1 MSFDKI
7 LTLQQI
13 LDSENNFIVKNS
25 EKILIDNAG
34 KKVGEF
40 LFKNYKD
47 KRFCFICGSGN
58 NGKDG
63 KIASMYLTRK
73 KIFNEVFDTTKF
85 KRTFDYSSFFK
96 EFDILVDCIFG
107 TGLNRKIN
115 NFYANIIDKINNSK
129 KMIISIDTPSGVE
142 CDTGKI
148 LGSAVNANITLCMGF
163 FKPAHFLIPGK
174 KFCGKKKVIKLNLKV
189 SKNIKPKIFLNSSK
203 IFSYLPKFNNYYYNQ
218 LI

>member
-63 KIASMYLTRK
+63 KIASMHLT
-73 KIFNEVFDTTKF
+73 
-85 KRTFDYSSFFK
+85 
-96 EFDILVDCIFG
+96 
-107 TGLNRKIN
+107 
-115 NFYANIIDKINNSK
+115 
-129 KMIISIDTPSGVE
+129 
-142 CDTGKI
+142 
-148 LGSAVNANITLCMGF
+148 
-163 FKPAHFLIPGK
+163 
-174 KFCGKKKVIKLNLKV
+174 KKK
-189 SKNIKPKIFLNSSK
+189 NI
-203 IFSYLPKFNNYYYNQ
+203 
-218 LI
+218 